1 MAGFT
6 YKCLQKMY
14 PTPTD
19 RHFRTQIQGI
29 ELLVGHLPTLQRT
42 PFPYLSLLPTQR
54 VSSISSMTDAVSK
67 KNFALNFCHPDA
79 SYHECL
85 CCPQCVTLGFFCGS
99 LSRPITFERKKLICK
114 HTSKSQS
121 DYITHTNMHTNI
133 FKMYGIVLHFKSTS
147 FVRLLL
153 RLSPSKT
160 LLRGFQ
166 RSPQRQDEHRRQQT
180 TNVYDGFQQCAEA
193 CAHFK

>member
-1 MAGFT
+1 MCASVAKSHST
-6 YKCLQKMY
+6 TKVEQTRSTSMLLQK
-14 PTPTD
+14 
-19 RHFRTQIQGI
+19 R
-29 ELLVGHLPTLQRT
+29 
-42 PFPYLSLLPTQR
+42 YLSQ
-54 VSSISSMTDAVSK
+54 SITNDRSEMG
-67 KNFALNFCHPDA
+67 AL
-79 SYHECL
+79 L

-99 LSRPITFERKKLICK
+99 LLRPITFERKKLICK

-133 FKMYGIVLHFKSTS
+133 FKMYGIVLHLKLTS